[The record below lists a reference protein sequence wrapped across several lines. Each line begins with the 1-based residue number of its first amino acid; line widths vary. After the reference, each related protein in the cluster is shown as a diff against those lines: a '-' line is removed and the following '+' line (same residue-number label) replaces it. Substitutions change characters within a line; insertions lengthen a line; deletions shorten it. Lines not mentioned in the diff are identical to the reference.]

1 MDKFKSFLINESKSY
16 LGRKVAN
23 VLTAL
28 QELQDDMVN
37 LGARHLVRNAEQ
49 IVNELRKIL
58 HGNWDLQHHGHLKE
72 IQRVAVAIQRTIED
86 KGDLKEIIPAAV
98 QSLQDLSTK
107 LGAKVNN
114 LKAPEMPGQPVSQAD
129 FQETPP
135 PQNQQPQQPPMDYSA

>member
-16 LGRKVAN
+16 LGRKIAN

-28 QELQDDMVN
+28 QELQEDMVN
-37 LGARHLVRNAEQ
+37 MGARHLLRSAEQ

-58 HGNWDLQHHGHLKE
+58 HGNWELENHGHLKG

-86 KGDLKEIIPAAV
+86 KGDLKEVIPAAA
-98 QSLQDLSTK
+98 QALQDLSTK

-114 LKAPEMPGQPVSQAD
+114 LKAPEMPGEPVSQND

-135 PQNQQPQQPPMDYSA
+135 PQQPPQMAMPDSYSA

>member
-16 LGRKVAN
+16 LGRKVSN

-28 QELQDDMVN
+28 QELQEDMVN
-37 LGARHLVRNAEQ
+37 MGARHLLRAAEQ

-58 HGNWDLQHHGHLKE
+58 HGNWELQHHGHLKE
-72 IQRVAVAIQRTIED
+72 IQRVAVAIQRTIEN
-86 KGDLKEIIPAAV
+86 KGDLKEVIPAAA
-98 QSLQDLSTK
+98 QALQELSTK

-114 LKAPEMPGQPVSQAD
+114 LKAPEMTPGEPVSQAD

-135 PQNQQPQQPPMDYSA
+135 PQSQQQPQMNYSA